1 MSESP
6 EEQVAGAAST
16 GGDAVDQMEQ
26 YVVFRLEEE
35 EYAAPILDVQEI
47 IPTGDITPF
56 PNVPEYIVGI
66 INVRGTV
73 ATVINLA
80 KRFGL
85 ERKEKQP
92 QEAEEGAPAAEE
104 IEADKYI
111 ILTNTEK
118 ALYGVQVDSVS
129 SVIKIGKDDIRPAT
143 SATSSRIST
152 ELVHGLAVIEDR
164 IILIL
169 NFQKILD
176 DDQVASVEEAATAK
190 EKEAAQ

>member
-1 MSESP
+1 MTEVSNELQMA
-6 EEQVAGAAST
+6 EVIDTAQQT
-16 GGDAVDQMEQ
+16 GEQMEQ
-26 YVVFRLEEE
+26 YVVFRLEDE

-80 KRFGL
+80 SRFGL
-85 ERKEKQP
+85 DRTERKD
-92 QEAEEGAPAAEE
+92 EEGELINP
-104 IEADKYI
+104 DQYI
-111 ILTNTEK
+111 ILTKTDK

-143 SATSSRIST
+143 AATSARISA
-152 ELVHGLAVIEDR
+152 ELVHGVAVVESR

-176 DDQVASVEEAATAK
+176 DEQEAAIEEAKMTEK
-190 EKEAAQ
+190 PLEKEVSE